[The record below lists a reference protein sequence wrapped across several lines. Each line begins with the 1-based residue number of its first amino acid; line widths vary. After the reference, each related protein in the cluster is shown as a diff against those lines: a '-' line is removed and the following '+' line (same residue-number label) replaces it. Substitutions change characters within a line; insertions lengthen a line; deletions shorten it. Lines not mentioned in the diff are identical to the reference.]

1 MTDVERR
8 PLRIAVVG
16 LGNRLQGDEALG
28 SLVIEQLAVQVPVEL
43 GSSAAEQVELIDGG
57 TVGLGLLPYL
67 DDLDGLIVVDA
78 VEQDAPAGS
87 LIDLEGDPLRPAT
100 GPMGVHELGAG
111 ELLGA
116 LVFQDRLPPRVRIIG
131 LQPERISV
139 GLELSA
145 PVAAAVPRLLDRI
158 IGHLRTWIA
167 EPVAEPA

>member
-1 MTDVERR
+1 VTGPQER
-8 PLRIAVVG
+8 PLRLAVVG

-28 SLVIEQLAVQVPVEL
+28 SLVIEQLAARVPGEL
-43 GSSAAEQVELIDGG
+43 DEQAAGQIELIDGG

-78 VEQDAPAGS
+78 VEHDAPAGS

-100 GPMGVHELGAG
+100 GPMGVHELGAA

-116 LVFQDRLPPRVRIIG
+116 LVFQGRLPPRVRIIG

-139 GLELSA
+139 GLELSP
-145 PVAAAVPRLLDRI
+145 PVAAAVPELLDRI
-158 IGHLRTWIA
+158 IGHLRTWTA
-167 EPVAEPA
+167 EVV